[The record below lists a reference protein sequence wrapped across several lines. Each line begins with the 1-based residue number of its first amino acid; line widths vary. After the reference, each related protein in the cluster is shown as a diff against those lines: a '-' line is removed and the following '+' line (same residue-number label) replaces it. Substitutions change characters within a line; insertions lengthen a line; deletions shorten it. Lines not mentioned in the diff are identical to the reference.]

1 MRTIAICNLKGGV
14 AKTTTVV
21 NLAAILAAERG
32 KNVLVIDA
40 DSQANATSFLG
51 GDRDLVGMAALLQG
65 QTTEEKPLEL
75 QRTNVG
81 GVSLIAGSAEL
92 MDLDLTKAGEGTVN
106 VQCLRQLREQLE
118 RDAAAYWKVMGPPSA
133 PSCEQPGATSPRGGG
148 KGGPGHGLDAAPTA
162 DHRKVRLSPDG
173 DNTQLLAAVFFGLP
187 YDYCLIDCPPAFNA
201 ASSAALIAADAVLIP
216 VKLDAFALEGMA
228 NLLQQIQNMRR
239 INPRLRAL
247 GVLPVMW
254 YKSERIQAAERALRE
269 AGLQILPRIRRS
281 DKVDEMTYR
290 QAPLISCSPKSGP
303 CKDYRVLANWLDLG
317 QGREEVQR
325 DGK

>member
-21 NLAAILAAERG
+21 NLAAILARDLHRR
-32 KNVLVIDA
+32 VLVIDA
-40 DSQANATSFLG
+40 DSQGNAPSFRG
-51 GDRDLVGMAALLQG
+51 GDGEQPGRAAMLQG
-65 QTTEEKPLEL
+65 QITEEKPLEL
-75 QRTNVG
+75 QRTNVE

-92 MDLDLTKAGEGTVN
+92 MDLDLTKAGEGAVN

-118 RDAAAYWKVMGPPSA
+118 REAAAYAKVMGPAARDTSSGASATFPS
-133 PSCEQPGATSPRGGG
+133 RGRQS
-148 KGGPGHGLDAAPTA
+148 GPGHGLDAAPTA
-162 DHRKVRLSPDG
+162 DHRKVRLSPNG
-173 DNTQLLAAVFFGLP
+173 DNTQLLAAIFFGLP
-187 YDYCLIDCPPAFNA
+187 YDYCPIDCPPAFNA
-201 ASSAALIAADAVLIP
+201 ARSAALIAADAVLIP

-239 INPRLRAL
+239 INPQLQVL

-254 YKSERIQAAERALRE
+254 YKSERIQDAERVLRE

-303 CKDYRVLANWLDLG
+303 CKDYRVLARWLDLG
-317 QGREEVQR
+317 QGREEAQR
-325 DGK
+325 DGE

>member
-1 MRTIAICNLKGGV
+1 MKTIAICNLKGGV

-51 GDRDLVGMAALLQG
+51 GDREQPGMAALLQG
-65 QTTEEKPLEL
+65 QITKENPLEL

-81 GVSLIAGSAEL
+81 GVTLIAGSAEL

-118 RDAAAYWKVMGPPSA
+118 RDAAAYAKVVG
-133 PSCEQPGATSPRGGG
+133 E
-148 KGGPGHGLDAAPTA
+148 A
-162 DHRKVRLSPDG
+162 DHRKARLFPDG
-173 DNTQLLAAVFFGLP
+173 DNTQLLAATFFGLP

-239 INPRLRAL
+239 INPRLRVL

-254 YKSERIQAAERALRE
+254 YKSERTGAAERALRE
-269 AGLQILPRIRRS
+269 AGLRILPRIRRS

-303 CKDYRVLANWLDLG
+303 CKDYRMLAKWLDLG
-317 QGREEVQR
+317 QGREEAQN
-325 DGK
+325 DGE

>member
-1 MRTIAICNLKGGV
+1 MKTIAICNLKGGV
-14 AKTTTVV
+14 AKNTTAV
-21 NLAAILAAERG
+21 NLAAILAAERE

-51 GDRDLVGMAALLQG
+51 GDRELPGMAALLRRE
-65 QTTEEKPLEL
+65 TTEEKPLEL

-81 GVSLIAGSAEL
+81 GVTLIAGSAEL

-106 VQCLRQLREQLE
+106 VQCLRQLREHLE
-118 RDAAAYWKVMGPPSA
+118 RNAAAYWRVMGPAARDTSSGASATFPSRGRQSG
-133 PSCEQPGATSPRGGG
+133 PSRTP
-148 KGGPGHGLDAAPTA
+148 APTA

-173 DNTQLLAAVFFGLP
+173 DNTQLLAAAFFGLP

-239 INPRLRAL
+239 INPRLRVL

-303 CKDYRVLANWLDLG
+303 CKDYRVLARWLDLG
-317 QGREEVQR
+317 RGREEAQR
-325 DGK
+325 DGE

>member
-14 AKTTTVV
+14 AKTTTAV

-51 GDRDLVGMAALLQG
+51 GDRELPGMAALLQG

-81 GVSLIAGSAEL
+81 GVTLIAGSAEL

-106 VQCLRQLREQLE
+106 VQCLRQLREHLE
-118 RDAAAYWKVMGPPSA
+118 REAAAYWKVMGEDDAERCSA
-133 PSCEQPGATSPRGGG
+133 LRKGGG
-148 KGGPGHGLDAAPTA
+148 PSRTPAPTA

-173 DNTQLLAAVFFGLP
+173 DNTQLLAATFFGLP

-201 ASSAALIAADAVLIP
+201 ASSAALIAADEVLIP

-239 INPRLRAL
+239 INPQLRVL

-254 YKSERIQAAERALRE
+254 YKSESILQAERALRE
-269 AGLQILPRIRRS
+269 SGLRVLPRIRRS
-281 DKVDEMTYR
+281 DRVDDMTYA
-290 QAPLISCSPKSGP
+290 QAPLISCSPRSGP
-303 CKDYRVLANWLDLG
+303 CKDYRVLAKWLDLG
-317 QGREEVQR
+317 QGREEAQR
-325 DGK
+325 DGE

>member
-14 AKTTTVV
+14 AKTTTAV

-51 GDRDLVGMAALLQG
+51 GDREQPGMAALLQG
-65 QTTEEKPLEL
+65 QITEEKPLEL

-81 GVSLIAGSAEL
+81 GVTLIAGSAEL

-118 RDAAAYWKVMGPPSA
+118 RNAAAYWRVMGPAARDTSSGASATFPS
-133 PSCEQPGATSPRGGG
+133 RGRQS
-148 KGGPGHGLDAAPTA
+148 GPGHGLDAAPTA

-173 DNTQLLAAVFFGLP
+173 DNTQLLAAAFFGLP

-239 INPRLRAL
+239 INPQLQVL

-254 YKSERIQAAERALRE
+254 YKSESILQAERALRE
-269 AGLQILPRIRRS
+269 SGLRVLPRIRRS
-281 DKVDEMTYR
+281 DRVDDMTYA
-290 QAPLISCSPKSGP
+290 QAPLISCSPRSGP
-303 CKDYRVLANWLDLG
+303 CKDYRVLAKWLDLG
-317 QGREEVQR
+317 QDREEAQD
-325 DGK
+325 DGE

>member
-14 AKTTTVV
+14 AKTTTAV

-51 GDRDLVGMAALLQG
+51 GDREQPGMAALLQG

-81 GVSLIAGSAEL
+81 GVTLIAGSAEL
-92 MDLDLTKAGEGTVN
+92 MDLDLTKAGEGTVD
-106 VQCLRQLREQLE
+106 VQCLREVRAFLE
-118 RDAAAYWKVMGPPSA
+118 ESALWGPHPASWRPPS
-133 PSCEQPGATSPRGGG
+133 PCEG
-148 KGGPGHGLDAAPTA
+148 KAL
-162 DHRKVRLSPDG
+162 
-173 DNTQLLAAVFFGLP
+173 
-187 YDYCLIDCPPAFNA
+187 DYCLIDCPPAFNA
-201 ASSAALIAADAVLIP
+201 ASSAALIAADEVLIP

-239 INPRLRAL
+239 INPQLQVL

-254 YKSERIQAAERALRE
+254 YKSESILQAERALRE
-269 AGLQILPRIRRS
+269 SGLRVLPRIRRS
-281 DKVDEMTYR
+281 DRVDDMTYA
-290 QAPLISCSPKSGP
+290 QAPLISCSPRSGP
-303 CKDYRVLANWLDLG
+303 CKDYRVLAKWLDLG
-317 QGREEVQR
+317 QGREEAQR
-325 DGK
+325 DGE

>member
-1 MRTIAICNLKGGV
+1 MKTIAICNLKGGV

-21 NLAAILAAERG
+21 NLAAILARDLHRR
-32 KNVLVIDA
+32 VLVIDA
-40 DSQANATSFLG
+40 DSQGNATSFLG
-51 GDRDLVGMAALLQG
+51 GDREQPGMAALLQG
-65 QTTEEKPLEL
+65 QTTDEKPLEL
-75 QRTNVG
+75 QRTNVE

-118 RDAAAYWKVMGPPSA
+118 RKAAAYLKGMGPLPA

-148 KGGPGHGLDAAPTA
+148 KGGPPRASAPT
-162 DHRKVRLSPDG
+162 DG
-173 DNTQLLAAVFFGLP
+173 DNTKALAAMIFGRP

-239 INPRLRAL
+239 INPRLRVL

-303 CKDYRVLANWLDLG
+303 CKDYRVLAKWLDLG
-317 QGREEVQR
+317 QGREEAQD
-325 DGK
+325 DGE

>member
-21 NLAAILAAERG
+21 NLAAILARDLHR
-32 KNVLVIDA
+32 NVLVIDA
-40 DSQANATSFLG
+40 DSQGNATSFLG
-51 GDRDLVGMAALLQG
+51 GDREQPGMAALLQG

-75 QRTNVG
+75 QQTNVD

-106 VQCLRQLREQLE
+106 VQCLRDVRAFLEESALRGPHPASW
-118 RDAAAYWKVMGPPSA
+118 RPPS
-133 PSCEQPGATSPRGGG
+133 PCEG
-148 KGGPGHGLDAAPTA
+148 KAL
-162 DHRKVRLSPDG
+162 
-173 DNTQLLAAVFFGLP
+173 
-187 YDYCLIDCPPAFNA
+187 DYCLIDCPPAFNA

-239 INPRLRAL
+239 INPRLRVL

-303 CKDYRVLANWLDLG
+303 CKDYRVLARWLDLG
-317 QGREEVQR
+317 KGREEAQD
-325 DGK
+325 DGE

>member
-21 NLAAILAAERG
+21 NLAAILAADLHR
-32 KNVLVIDA
+32 NVLVIDA
-40 DSQANATSFLG
+40 DSQGNATSFLG
-51 GDRDLVGMAALLQG
+51 GDREQPGMAALLQG
-65 QTTEEKPLEL
+65 QTTKEKPLEL
-75 QRTNVG
+75 QRTNVE
-81 GVSLIAGSAEL
+81 GVTLIAGSAEL

-106 VQCLRQLREQLE
+106 VKCLRQLREQLE
-118 RDAAAYWKVMGPPSA
+118 RDAAAYWKVMGVDGAERCSA
-133 PSCEQPGATSPRGGG
+133 LREN
-148 KGGPGHGLDAAPTA
+148 GGPGHGLDASPTA

-173 DNTQLLAAVFFGLP
+173 DNTQLLAAAFFGLP

-239 INPRLRAL
+239 INPQLQVL

-254 YKSERIQAAERALRE
+254 YKSESIQAAERALRE
-269 AGLQILPRIRRS
+269 SGLRILPRIRRS
-281 DKVDEMTYR
+281 DRVDDMTYA
-290 QAPLISCSPKSGP
+290 QAPLISCSPRSGP
-303 CKDYRVLANWLDLG
+303 CKDYRVLAKWLDLSHA
-317 QGREEVQR
+317 REEAQR
-325 DGK
+325 NGE

>member
-14 AKTTTVV
+14 AKTTTAV

-40 DSQANATSFLG
+40 DSQGNATSFLG
-51 GDRDLVGMAALLQG
+51 GDREQPGMAALLQG

-81 GVSLIAGSAEL
+81 GVTLIAGSAEL
-92 MDLDLTKAGEGTVN
+92 MDLDLTKAGEGTVD
-106 VQCLRQLREQLE
+106 VQCLRQLRRFLE
-118 RDAAAYWKVMGPPSA
+118 TRPELEPPELADVLYGA
-133 PSCEQPGATSPRGGG
+133 P
-148 KGGPGHGLDAAPTA
+148 
-162 DHRKVRLSPDG
+162 
-173 DNTQLLAAVFFGLP
+173 F
-187 YDYCLIDCPPAFNA
+187 DYCLIDCPPAFNA

-239 INPRLRAL
+239 INPQLQVL

-254 YKSERIQAAERALRE
+254 YKSESILQAERALRE
-269 AGLQILPRIRRS
+269 SGLRVLPRIRRS
-281 DKVDEMTYR
+281 DRVDDMTYA
-290 QAPLISCSPKSGP
+290 QAPLISCSPRSGP
-303 CKDYRVLANWLDLG
+303 CKDYRVLARWLDLG
-317 QGREEVQR
+317 RGREEAQD
-325 DGK
+325 DGE